1 MNNLPTW
8 IHPALIQAT
17 IDAQEKK
24 LWKSNLKPK
33 NLELENHINW
43 TKTWVEKVTW
53 IENKQEKIKNSPQ
66 RAPSK
71 SIKWLLDFLWLN
83 SEKFKWKN
91 VIDLW
96 WWFWWLAKHIV
107 DYANNITIVDPIFL
121 EKNIDSILNK
131 NIIEQVRLINTRE
144 DLVKSNPTIPTE
156 TQNSIESKKVL
167 EEMKWWINYSK
178 IKYPNVIR
186 NSSYAEN
193 IVWIWNETQ
202 NFVFCNY
209 VLSKETIDIEDAIK
223 EINRVLKSRWQLIF
237 TEYERD
243 EKIIDE
249 LKEYFTLDIVSDDR
263 DGIVIICT
271 KK

>member
-1 MNNLPTW
+1 MNNLPSW
-8 IHPALIQAT
+8 IHPALIQAN
-17 IDAQEKK
+17 IEAQEKK
-24 LWKSNLKPK
+24 LWKINWEEKP
-33 NLELENHINW
+33 LDLENQINW
-43 TKTWVEKVTW
+43 TKTWVEKLTSP
-53 IENKQEKIKNSPQ
+53 EEKQEKIKNSPQ

-96 WWFWWLAKHIV
+96 WWFWWLAKHIE

-121 EKNIDSILNK
+121 EKNIDNILNK
-131 NIIEQVRLINTRE
+131 NIIEQIRLINARE
-144 DLVKSNPTIPTE
+144 DLVKSNPTIPIE
-156 TQNSIESKKVL
+156 TPNSIESKKVL
-167 EEMKWWINYSK
+167 EEMKWWINYSTLK
-178 IKYPNVIR
+178 FPNVIR

-193 IVWIWNETQ
+193 IVWIENESED
-202 NFVFCNY
+202 FVFCNY
-209 VLSKETIDIEDAIK
+209 VLSKETIDIENAIR

-249 LKEYFTLDIVSDDR
+249 LKKYFTLDIVRNDK
-263 DGIVIICT
+263 DGIIIIC
-271 KK
+271 KKK